1 MFDAFQRI
9 KTWGLGGSL
18 VIFALY
24 LQQVDVSL
32 IYIKKWLI
40 KKQQDQ
46 LNSYF
51 MSQDDAVV
59 LFHN

>member
-1 MFDAFQRI
+1 MFDAFQKI
-9 KTWGLGGSL
+9 KICGMVGSL
-18 VIFALY
+18 VLFALY